1 MKKDRKWLD
10 NLDFSQLMDLRVDY
24 AFKLIFG
31 TGKTIFLI
39 SLLNA
44 IFASAGI
51 RRIIKSLTILSPN
64 LEKRSEQDKL
74 SILDVRA
81 ELDDG
86 SDVLIEMHLYDLLN
100 LKYKT
105 IRSWARAYGENLKAG
120 EEYRLQKPVICVS
133 FVSEA
138 FDEKDADRI
147 HKCCKIADIA
157 SGDVFTDVLE
167 LHYINMKA
175 FIKAINGMDKAD
187 MADKPMLE
195 KWLAVIT
202 EKDVADKAVIKA
214 ICEQEEDINMAVA
227 ELELKSMDK
236 YERQAYQRRQDDIL
250 LYFMNINNRDKKIA
264 EQERALADKN
274 KVLANKDKALADKD
288 KILADKDKALADK
301 DKILAEERKAREEQD
316 KALAKERKAREEQAK
331 ALADK
336 DRIIAELLAK
346 HG

>member
-1 MKKDRKWLD
+1 MKKDRNWLD

-31 TGKTIFLI
+31 TGKTLFLI

-51 RRIIKSLTILSPN
+51 RRVIKSLTILSPN
-64 LEKRSEQDKL
+64 LEKRSEHDKL

-105 IRSWARAYGENLKAG
+105 IRSWARAYGEYLKAG

-133 FVSEA
+133 FVAEA
-138 FDEKDADRI
+138 FDEKDAGRI
-147 HKCCKIADIA
+147 HKCCKITDIA
-157 SGDVFTDVLE
+157 SGEIFTDVLE

-175 FIKAINGMDKAD
+175 FIKAINAGTAD

-202 EKDVADKAVIKA
+202 EKDIVDKGVIKA

-236 YERQAYQRRQDDIL
+236 YERQAYQRRQEDIL
-250 LYFMNINNRDKKIA
+250 LYFMNIDNRDKKIA
-264 EQERALADKN
+264 EQER
-274 KVLANKDKALADKD
+274 V
-288 KILADKDKALADK
+288 I
-301 DKILAEERKAREEQD
+301 AEERKAR
-316 KALAKERKAREEQAK
+316 AEQAK
-331 ALADK
+331 ALAKEQAANAEK
-336 DRIIAELLAK
+336 DRIIAELLAQRDK
-346 HG
+346 N

>member
-1 MKKDRKWLD
+1 MKKDKKWLD

-31 TGKTIFLI
+31 TGNTLFLI

-51 RRIIKSLTILSPN
+51 QRKIKSLTILSPN

-74 SILDVRA
+74 SILDIRA

-86 SDVLIEMHLYDLLN
+86 SEVLIEMHLYDLLN
-100 LKYKT
+100 LKHKT
-105 IRSWARAYGENLKAG
+105 IRSWARAYGEDLKAG

-133 FVSEA
+133 FISGA
-138 FDEKDADRI
+138 FDKKDADRI

-157 SGDVFTDVLE
+157 NGDVFSDVLE

-175 FIKAINGMDKAD
+175 FTKAINAMNTAD
-187 MADKPMLE
+187 ITNKPMLE

-202 EKDVADKAVIKA
+202 EKDITDKALIKA
-214 ICEQEEDINMAVA
+214 ICEQEEDINMALA
-227 ELELKSMDK
+227 ELELRSMDK

-250 LYFMNINNRDKKIA
+250 LYFMNINERDKAIA
-264 EQERALADKN
+264 EQAKALAEERQALAEERQARKEQD
-274 KVLANKDKALADKD
+274 KVLAEERKALADKD
-288 KILADKDKALADK
+288 KVLADKDKALAEK
-301 DKILAEERKAREEQD
+301 DK
-316 KALAKERKAREEQAK
+316 
-331 ALADK
+331 
-336 DRIIAELLAK
+336 IIAELLAK
-346 HG
+346 QGEN